1 MLPIIQSEMTT
12 LLENIRLLETLV
24 TAPLG
29 LHSDI
34 KMLRQSLPIEGASDL
49 DATDLRERRTDISKS
64 ITDASSMALN
74 TIENIS
80 ASLNLL
86 ESFKPDSGCDLTE
99 SWIDRAR
106 RILNRS
112 REKVAIKIRHLSV
125 EKLKGIYVI
134 IDPEVTGGRSI
145 LDITESVLKGGASA
159 IQYRDKGKDK
169 NSILQNA
176 LVLQNICSNYDAL
189 FIVNDY
195 ADISN
200 LSNANGLH
208 IGQSD
213 LSVESSRLITNENQ
227 IIGKS
232 NNTVEEAI
240 SSQSEA
246 PDYLAI
252 GPIYPTSTMGKD
264 GKQSVGIETIR
275 EIKSRG
281 IPLLVGIGGINID
294 NASSVYDAGA
304 DSICVASAVTL
315 ADDPESATK
324 KLVDI
329 FQSK

>member
-1 MLPIIQSEMTT
+1 MLPIVQSEMAT
-12 LLENIRLLETLV
+12 LLENLRLLETLV
-24 TAPLG
+24 TGPLG

-34 KMLRQSLPIEGASDL
+34 KMLRQSLPIKGAADL

-80 ASLNLL
+80 VSLNLL

-99 SWIDRAR
+99 GWIDRAR
-106 RILNRS
+106 KILNRS
-112 REKVAIKIRHLSV
+112 KEKASIKIRHLSV
-125 EKLKGIYVI
+125 ENLKGLYVI

-145 LDITESVLKGGASA
+145 LETTELVLKGGASG
-159 IQYRDKGKDK
+159 IQYRDKGRDK
-169 NSILQNA
+169 NLILKNA
-176 LVLQNICSNYDAL
+176 LELQEICTNHQAL

-195 ADISN
+195 ADIAN
-200 LSNANGLH
+200 LSNATGLH

-213 LSVESSRLITNENQ
+213 LPIESSRLIINENQ

-232 NNTVEEAI
+232 NNTIEQAI

-252 GPIYPTSTMGKD
+252 GPIYPTSTMGKG
-264 GKQSVGIETIR
+264 GKQSVGTETIR

-281 IPLLVGIGGINID
+281 IPVLVCIGGINID
-294 NASSVYDAGA
+294 NAASVYDAGA

-315 ADDPESATK
+315 AKNPEIATR

>member
-1 MLPIIQSEMTT
+1 MLPIVQSEMAT

-49 DATDLRERRTDISKS
+49 DATDLRERRTEISKS
-64 ITDASSMALN
+64 IADASSMALN

-86 ESFKPDSGCDLTE
+86 ESFKPESGCDLNTA
-99 SWIDRAR
+99 WIDRAR

-112 REKVAIKIRHLSV
+112 KGKVAIKIRHLSV
-125 EKLKGIYVI
+125 EKLKGLYVI

-145 LDITESVLKGGASA
+145 LEITESVLKGGASA
-159 IQYRDKGKDK
+159 VQYRDKGKDK
-169 NSILQNA
+169 NLILQNA
-176 LVLQNICSNYDAL
+176 LDLQDICSNYEAL

-200 LSNANGLH
+200 LSNASGLH
-208 IGQSD
+208 IGQGD

-264 GKQSVGIETIR
+264 GKQPVGIETIK

-294 NASSVYDAGA
+294 NAASIYDAGA

-315 ADDPESATK
+315 ADDPETATK

>member
-1 MLPIIQSEMTT
+1 MLPIVQSEMST

-34 KMLRQSLPIEGASDL
+34 KMLRQSLPTEGTSDL
-49 DATDLRERRTDISKS
+49 DATDLRERRTEISKS
-64 ITDASSMALN
+64 IADASSIALN

-80 ASLNLL
+80 TSLNLL
-86 ESFKPDSGCDLTE
+86 ESFKPESGCDLTTA
-99 SWIDRAR
+99 WIDRAR

-112 REKVAIKIRHLSV
+112 KEKVAIKIRHLSV
-125 EKLKGIYVI
+125 EKLKGLYVI

-145 LDITESVLKGGASA
+145 LEITESVLKGGASA
-159 IQYRDKGKDK
+159 VQYRDKGKDK
-169 NSILQNA
+169 NLILQNA
-176 LVLQNICSNYDAL
+176 LDLQDICSNYEAL

-200 LSNANGLH
+200 LSNASGLH
-208 IGQSD
+208 IGQGD

-264 GKQSVGIETIR
+264 GKQPVGIETIK

-294 NASSVYDAGA
+294 NAASIYDAGA

-315 ADDPESATK
+315 ADDPETATK

>member
-1 MLPIIQSEMTT
+1 MLPIVQSEMAT
-12 LLENIRLLETLV
+12 LLENLRLLETLV

-34 KMLRQSLPIEGASDL
+34 KMLRQSVPIEGASDL
-49 DATDLRERRTDISKS
+49 DANDLRERRTAISKS
-64 ITDASSMALN
+64 ITDVSSVALN

-80 ASLNLL
+80 VSLNLL
-86 ESFKPDSGCDLTE
+86 ESFKPESGCDFTE
-99 SWIDRAR
+99 GWIDRAR

-112 REKVAIKIRHLSV
+112 KEKVAIKIRHLAV
-125 EKLKGIYVI
+125 EKLKGLYVI
-134 IDPEVTGGRSI
+134 IDPQVTGGRSI
-145 LDITESVLKGGASA
+145 LEITESVLKGGASA
-159 IQYRDKGKDK
+159 IQYRDKGNDK
-169 NSILQNA
+169 NLILKNA
-176 LVLQNICSNYDAL
+176 LELRDICSNHDAL

-200 LSNANGLH
+200 LSGASGLH

-213 LSVESSRLITNENQ
+213 LSVESSRLITNEVQ

-264 GKQSVGIETIR
+264 GIQPVGLETIR

-281 IPLLVGIGGINID
+281 IPVLVGIGGINLD
-294 NASSVYDAGA
+294 NAASVYDAGV
-304 DSICVASAVTL
+304 DSICVASAITL
-315 ADDPESATK
+315 ADNPETVTQE
-324 KLVDI
+324 LVNL
-329 FQSK
+329 FQVK